1 MTNDPKHP
9 ARKKRGIHRVI
20 TPKVRRQGPLVAFAA
35 LVAAAVVGTGFNVA
49 NAGDRQASSDVQSSV
64 AVDPMRELDEQATR
78 DKQRTLEGNVQ
89 DGLDQAAREQA
100 AREREEAE
108 RAEEERR
115 KAEEEAKRPKWQL
128 PSKAPIS
135 DVFGPRGWRGG
146 EMHAGTDFAA
156 NQGEDNYAAFDGVVV
171 QAGWNG
177 GYGQSVTID
186 HGDGVE
192 TLYGHFSAVS
202 VQVGEKVK
210 AGDVLGQAGST
221 GDVTGPHLHFE
232 VHRDGVPIDPVPFL
246 HDQGLDF

>member
-1 MTNDPKHP
+1 MTNDPKHRT
-9 ARKKRGIHRVI
+9 RKKRGVHRVI
-20 TPKVRRQGPLVAFAA
+20 TPKVRRQGPRLAFAA
-35 LVAAAVVGTGFNVA
+35 LVAASVIGTGFNVA
-49 NAGDRQASSDVQSSV
+49 MADDHPPSTDAQDVV
-64 AVDPMRELDEQATR
+64 AVDTMRDLDEQATR
-78 DKQRTLEGNVQ
+78 DKQRTLDGNVQ

-115 KAEEEAKRPKWQL
+115 KAEEAKRPKWQL
-128 PSKAPIS
+128 PSRAEIS

-156 NQGEDNYAAFDGVVV
+156 DQGEDNYAAFDGVVV

-192 TLYGHFSAVS
+192 TLYGHFSSVS
-202 VQVGEKVK
+202 VQVGQKVK

-232 VHRDGVPIDPVPFL
+232 VHVNGEAIDPVSFL